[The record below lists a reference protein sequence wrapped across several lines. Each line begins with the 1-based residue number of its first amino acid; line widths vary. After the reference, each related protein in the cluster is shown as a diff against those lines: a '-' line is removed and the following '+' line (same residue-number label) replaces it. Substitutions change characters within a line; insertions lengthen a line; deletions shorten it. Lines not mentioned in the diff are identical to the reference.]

1 MAQGFLNISH
11 NFAGESQ
18 FIVVEWV
25 RSTAQG
31 APVPGSVTGT
41 GLGVQDGTTQTQVF
55 YPTPHIN
62 EQLQVTQ
69 LPEVWFLVR
78 FWRSADGVSK
88 DALLLELAGNARTGA
103 LYPITR
109 YEYVVDRGYDNTAP
123 VVTEGVW
130 SDPVQDDTGIRDTRL
145 LDQTYWVQER
155 GTGDL
160 LAAEINDRSDLG
172 GGFDFVEAGKVMNS
186 GGVYIVTAINR
197 IDLAGDD
204 SGAPSSDDDI
214 FILTSDQDY
223 APLTMAGKTLV
234 ADFPGTVGT
243 LTLPNLLL
251 LSNGKFT
258 LDTNLGSQRNV
269 VLQLDA
275 GDTVRFMGEDV
286 NKIIL
291 GQSESIDFVIKD
303 NVLYAL
309 KPNTNHQNLGVVKY
323 AYKLLLNTL
332 PQDGSLLLH
341 ADYPRVQE
349 LLDSLPA
356 GEVVN
361 ETTWQT
367 SSVEADGVTV
377 YANKGKWMSEGA
389 NFRTPDLRNQTLKV
403 LATMIAG
410 TVAGTYEHQRLLDHY
425 HAISSGT
432 DNGGSPYLSSGHLT
446 GGNAGY
452 DLAGSSVEPLEFR
465 TGVPRGHTSGSAVG
479 DAAQKVNSTL
489 LYLLIC
495 I

>member
-31 APVPGSVTGT
+31 TPVPGSVTGT
-41 GLGVQDGTTQTQVF
+41 GLGAQDGTAQTQVF
-55 YPTPHIN
+55 YPSPHIN

-78 FWRSADGVSK
+78 FWRSADGISK

-103 LYPITR
+103 TYPITR
-109 YEYVVDRGYDNTAP
+109 YEYVVNRGYNNTTP

-160 LAAEINDRSDLG
+160 LTEEINDRSDLG
-172 GGFDFVEAGKVMNS
+172 GGFDFVEASKVMES
-186 GGVYIVTAINR
+186 GGVYIVTVINR

-204 SGAPSSDDDI
+204 SSALSGSDDI
-214 FILTSDQDY
+214 IIITSDQDY
-223 APLTMAGKTLV
+223 NPLTMAGKTLLFN
-234 ADFPGTVGT
+234 FPGVVGT
-243 LTLPNLLL
+243 LTLSNLLL
-251 LSNGKFT
+251 LSDGKFT
-258 LDTNLGSQRNV
+258 GDTSLGSQRNV
-269 VLQLDA
+269 VIQLDT

-291 GQSESIDFVIKD
+291 GESESIEFVIKD

-309 KPNTNHQNLGVVKY
+309 KANTNHENLGAVKY
-323 AYKLLLNTL
+323 AYKLLRNTL
-332 PQDGSLLLH
+332 PGDGVSRVL
-341 ADYPRVQE
+341 ADYLRVEQ
-349 LLDSLPA
+349 LLNALPVTS
-356 GEVVN
+356 VVDD
-361 ETTWQT
+361 TTWNT
-367 SSVEADGVTV
+367 SSIAADGQTV
-377 YANKGKWMSEGA
+377 YLNKGKWMRDGA
-389 NFRTPDLRNQTLKV
+389 NFRPPLLELKV
-403 LATMIAG
+403 VKGVSQATISG
-410 TVAGTYEHQRLLDHY
+410 RYEHQEIMAHDHDLRGSFSY
-425 HAISSGT
+425 
-432 DNGGSPYLSSGHLT
+432 GGYDG
-446 GGNAGY
+446 GGNTFFRIRNLIDGFDTVSKVVSDAGGTQNIVNNIG
-452 DLAGSSVEPLEFR
+452 LFPL
-465 TGVPRGHTSGSAVG
+465 
-479 DAAQKVNSTL
+479 L
-489 LYLLIC
+489 C